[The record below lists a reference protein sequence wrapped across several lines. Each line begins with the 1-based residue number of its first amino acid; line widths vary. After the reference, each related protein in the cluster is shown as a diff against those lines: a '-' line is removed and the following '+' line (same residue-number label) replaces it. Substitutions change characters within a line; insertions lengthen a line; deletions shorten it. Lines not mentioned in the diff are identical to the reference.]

1 MKFEYEKNGFA
12 IYKKS
17 FAIIRKESDLS
28 GFSNL
33 EEKILVRMI
42 HASGNVK
49 LSKEVFFSKD
59 MAVIAEKAIKDGANI
74 LCDTNMVK
82 YGITLSRLPANNKVI
97 CLINE
102 EKTKKV
108 SEEIKNTRSAAG
120 VQLWKPYLKNSIV
133 AIGNAPTA
141 LFHLLN
147 LLQFEK
153 YPKPAAIIGFPVGF
167 VGAKESKEALLKSK
181 ITPFCT
187 IYGRLGGSAMTS
199 AVVNALA
206 NRKE

>member
-1 MKFEYEKNGFA
+1 MHYEYEKSGSV

-17 FAIIRKESDLS
+17 FEIIRNECDFT
-28 GFSNL
+28 GFSKL

-42 HASGNVK
+42 HASGNTK
-49 LSKEVFFSKD
+49 LGQEVFFSKD
-59 MAVIAEKAIKDGANI
+59 MAVIAEQAIKSGANI

-102 EKTKKV
+102 EKT
-108 SEEIKNTRSAAG
+108 IKFSKQINNTRSAAG
-120 VQLWKPYLKNSIV
+120 VEFWKPYLKNSIV

-147 LLQFEK
+147 LLKF
-153 YPKPAAIIGFPVGF
+153 
-167 VGAKESKEALLKSK
+167 
-181 ITPFCT
+181 
-187 IYGRLGGSAMTS
+187 
-199 AVVNALA
+199 
-206 NRKE
+206 